1 MVGFLPII
9 PEALNLISSTTESD
23 LCRTQGYKFWSTGH
37 SSLGSSGS
45 GEGRTGV
52 PSIARHSEPDPI
64 CQGPTDQLPCLPCR
78 LREGAN
84 REILGIIVSYK
95 VKVKLVV
102 SRGG

>member
-1 MVGFLPII
+1 MDSGVFHHTPM
-9 PEALNLISSTTESD
+9 PTTFSPP
-23 LCRTQGYKFWSTGH
+23 RSPK
-37 SSLGSSGS
+37 
-45 GEGRTGV
+45 V
-52 PSIARHSEPDPI
+52 
-64 CQGPTDQLPCLPCR
+64 QLPPSPCR